1 MSFEFSILITCA
13 IIIGVL
19 AIANGLVA
27 YMILAERKIAAYMQ
41 DRVGPNRAFFRHP
54 SANRGWCQVSVERRS
69 YSRSCG

>member
-41 DRVGPNRAFFRHP
+41 DREAPTGLF
-54 SANRGWCQVSVERRS
+54 SASFSLLRTVSS
-69 YSRSCG
+69 FC